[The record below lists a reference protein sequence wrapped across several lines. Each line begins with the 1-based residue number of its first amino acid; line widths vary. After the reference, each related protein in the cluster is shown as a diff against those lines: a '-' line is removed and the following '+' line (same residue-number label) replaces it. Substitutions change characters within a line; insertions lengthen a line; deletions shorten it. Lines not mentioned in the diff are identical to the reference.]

1 MSPVRT
7 MGPPPPPTWSFGRPP
22 RMRGRLAHATL
33 RLAVLLAALA
43 GLAPPALA
51 GRDCQPRPLAA
62 ATLVEGL
69 ALAQRTAQA
78 LDASGAQLVL
88 LARVGR
94 DLRPYGLRYS
104 HLGFAYRAEG
114 RWLVL
119 HKLNACG
126 SATAALYRQGLG
138 QFFLDD
144 LFAPEAGW
152 VVPTPAVQAALRA
165 ALDDPL
171 RRVALHEPAYSMV
184 AHPWARRYQQSN
196 QWAIETLALA
206 LSRGVADRADAQAW
220 LRAHGY
226 APSVLRVGALQRLGG
241 RLGSAAVAFD
251 DHPLPERAAGAIATV
266 TVDSV
271 FAWLQRQ
278 GLAGAPQSV
287 RP

>member
-1 MSPVRT
+1 MT
-7 MGPPPPPTWSFGRPP
+7 GPGSTSIAGHPSTVGRW
-22 RMRGRLAHATL
+22 LARA
-33 RLAVLLAALA
+33 AWWLAAPAVAWL
-43 GLAPPALA
+43 GLASPALA
-51 GRDCQPRPLAA
+51 GRDCQSRALTTSALA
-62 ATLVEGL
+62 EGL
-69 ALAQRTAQA
+69 ALAQRTARA
-78 LDASGAQLVL
+78 LDASGAQVVL
-88 LARVGR
+88 LARAGR
-94 DLRPYGLRYS
+94 DLRRYGLRYS
-104 HLGFAYRAEG
+104 HLGFAYRADG

-152 VVPTPAVQAALRA
+152 VVPTPAVQAALLA

-184 AHPWARRYQQSN
+184 AYPWARRYQQSN

-206 LSRGVADRADAQAW
+206 LARGVTDRADAQAW

-226 APSVLRVGALQRLGG
+226 TPSVLRVGALQRLGG
-241 RLGSAAVAFD
+241 RLGSAAIAFD

-287 RP
+287 GP